1 METEIRDQAED
12 LQELN
17 TELTDLKE
25 KTLAFK
31 VADTN
36 LLRIQELTGR
46 VDELEAKG
54 DNLTQETESQKLLD
68 DARDKTQQESL
79 QSLHDTMNDLK
90 EKTHQEVQAGL
101 DNLNNK
107 LNEMTQTL
115 TQHQTTDT
123 QHSSSI
129 DDILR
134 RLNDV
139 EKASER
145 QTIVN
150 GNLQN
155 ELSKLQEVSEQQK
168 ITISSL
174 GQEIAEMKKADEALK
189 TANEALSQTLEDVQ
203 ASSHTEHEEL
213 REKTNILTSRLHNE
227 EQTRANSSATMKN
240 QLKAISETLTLN
252 TEQQNLKF
260 SGLQQ
265 EITEL
270 QEAKEQLIT
279 VNRTLSLQLE
289 EVQASCHTEHE
300 ELREKTTI
308 LTNRLQTE
316 ERTRANSSATMK
328 NQLEAISETLT
339 LNREQQNLTFSG
351 LQQEITE
358 LQEADEEMKTANETL
373 SLKLE
378 GVQASS
384 QALYEDLREKTTI
397 LTNRLQTEERTR
409 ANSST
414 VLQNQLDAISQ
425 THTLN
430 SEQQNLKFSSFQQE
444 ITELQKASEE
454 LITVNR
460 TLTLQL
466 EDVHGSTQAFYEEL
480 REKTNRL
487 TNRVQTEERTRANS
501 AATVQNQLNGIS
513 HTLTLNTHQQNVK
526 VSALQQEIT
535 DLKEADEALKTA
547 NETLNQR
554 LEDVETS
561 AKASFEELRE
571 KTDILTNRVQVEE
584 QTRARSSTQLQTR
597 LDELTASQQESI
609 RDLREK
615 SERLRGPVHTSVGAT
630 SHACTRVA
638 PCVLRAQ

>member
-25 KTLAFK
+25 KTLGFK

-54 DNLTQETESQKLLD
+54 DNLTEATESQKLLD

-79 QSLHDTMNDLK
+79 QSLQDTMNDLK

-115 TQHQTTDT
+115 TQHQTTGT

-174 GQEIAEMKKADEALK
+174 EQEIAEMKKADEALK
-189 TANEALSQTLEDVQ
+189 TANEALSQTLEEVQ

-260 SGLQQ
+260 SG
-265 EITEL
+265 TD
-270 QEAKEQLIT
+270 
-279 VNRTLSLQLE
+279 VM
-289 EVQASCHTEHE
+289 HTW
-300 ELREKTTI
+300 
-308 LTNRLQTE
+308 
-316 ERTRANSSATMK
+316 
-328 NQLEAISETLT
+328 
-339 LNREQQNLTFSG
+339 
-351 LQQEITE
+351 
-358 LQEADEEMKTANETL
+358 
-373 SLKLE
+373 
-378 GVQASS
+378 
-384 QALYEDLREKTTI
+384 
-397 LTNRLQTEERTR
+397 
-409 ANSST
+409 
-414 VLQNQLDAISQ
+414 
-425 THTLN
+425 
-430 SEQQNLKFSSFQQE
+430 
-444 ITELQKASEE
+444 
-454 LITVNR
+454 
-460 TLTLQL
+460 
-466 EDVHGSTQAFYEEL
+466 
-480 REKTNRL
+480 
-487 TNRVQTEERTRANS
+487 
-501 AATVQNQLNGIS
+501 
-513 HTLTLNTHQQNVK
+513 
-526 VSALQQEIT
+526 
-535 DLKEADEALKTA
+535 
-547 NETLNQR
+547 QR
-554 LEDVETS
+554 LETAAGSEIRR
-561 AKASFEELRE
+561 AAS
-571 KTDILTNRVQVEE
+571 
-584 QTRARSSTQLQTR
+584 
-597 LDELTASQQESI
+597 
-609 RDLREK
+609 
-615 SERLRGPVHTSVGAT
+615 
-630 SHACTRVA
+630 
-638 PCVLRAQ
+638 